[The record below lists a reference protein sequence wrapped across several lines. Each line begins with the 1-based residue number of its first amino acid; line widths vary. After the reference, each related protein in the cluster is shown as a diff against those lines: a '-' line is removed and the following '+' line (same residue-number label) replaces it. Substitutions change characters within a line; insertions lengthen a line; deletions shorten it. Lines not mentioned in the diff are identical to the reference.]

1 MRLQISI
8 TLSGYFGIKARRAVY
23 VENANVVF

>member
-8 TLSGYFGIKARRAVY
+8 TLSGYLGIKARCVVY
-23 VENANVVF
+23 DENANVVF